1 MEYNKVEVKN
11 AYEKDTIYTY
21 LKRIGMSENYVRN
34 LRKKE
39 GYILLNGKIAHT
51 DFKINDGDMIEVCKS
66 PNTKTSIM
74 QCVIPLDVVYEDDD
88 ILVINKPSGLAT
100 SASRSHFSENLSGA
114 ILSYMSPKYENFVVR
129 IINRLDKDT
138 AGLVIVAKHSLIC
151 KLLNEDG
158 LIEKNYYAICTGKID
173 YNVIIN
179 KNIATV
185 KNELGYNQHKRIIS
199 DNGKPAITYVQP
211 ISYDGENTLCKIN
224 IQHGRT
230 HQIRVH
236 LSSIGHPLLGDEIY
250 GMKSNKINH
259 TALVCKEISFYHP
272 IKKKTIRL
280 DCPFPKDFEKA
291 FKTI

>member
-1 MEYNKVEVKN
+1 MEYNEIVVKN
-11 AYEKDTIYTY
+11 IEPKDTVYTY

-39 GYILLNGKIAHT
+39 GYILLNSKIAHT
-51 DFKINDGDMIEVCKS
+51 DFKINDGDIIELCKS

-114 ILSYMSPKYENFVVR
+114 ILSYMSPKNENFVVR
-129 IINRLDKDT
+129 IVNRLDKDT
-138 AGLVIVAKHSLIC
+138 SGLVLVAKHSLIS
-151 KLLNEDG
+151 KLLSENDYT
-158 LIEKNYYAICTGKID
+158 KKTYYAICTGKIE
-173 YNVIIN
+173 NTITIN

-199 DNGKPAITYVQP
+199 EKGKPAITYVTP
-211 ISYDGENTLCKIN
+211 ISFDGENTLCKITLE
-224 IQHGRT
+224 HGRT

-250 GMKSNKINH
+250 GIKSNKINH
-259 TALVCKEISFYHP
+259 TALVCKEIIFYHP
-272 IKKKTIRL
+272 IKKKTIHL

-291 FKTI
+291 FKTL